1 MKDGRGEGWKRGRRE
16 GEDEKTGRMEGKRFR
31 LTSGRWHV
39 GFRLDFGRFDWNDM
53 SGGVSPRVI
62 FYG

>member
-1 MKDGRGEGWKRGRRE
+1 MTSGQW
-16 GEDEKTGRMEGKRFR
+16 EDEKTGMVEEKRYT
-31 LTSGRWHV
+31 LTNGRWDV

-53 SGGVSPRVI
+53 WGGVSPRVI

>member
-1 MKDGRGEGWKRGRRE
+1 MTSDQW
-16 GEDEKTGRMEGKRFR
+16 EDEKTGMVEEKRYT
-31 LTSGRWHV
+31 LTNGRWDV

-53 SGGVSPRVI
+53 SGSVSPRVI